1 MLRGGYTR
9 VRGEDIASILDQFTR
24 LLSPGVPLSV
34 PRIRPRNSPRRCC
47 WTRTLTEHT
56 LRIYAHLWPGEE
68 DRTRTVMDAVLGGL
82 RTGCGQ
88 EDTATEVIAG
98 QQA

>member
-68 DRTRTVMDAVLGGL
+68 DRTRTAMDAVLGGL
-82 RTGCGQ
+82 RTGYGPVADMTSQ
-88 EDTATEVIAG
+88 TAG
-98 QQA
+98 QTA